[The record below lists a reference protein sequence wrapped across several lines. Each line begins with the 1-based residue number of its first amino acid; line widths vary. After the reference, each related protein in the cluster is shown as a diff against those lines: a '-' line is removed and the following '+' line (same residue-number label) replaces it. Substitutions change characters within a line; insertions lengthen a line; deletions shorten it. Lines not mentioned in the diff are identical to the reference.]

1 MFMLEKLNMHITN
14 SVKGKVALS
23 IAMSEEHKQYVSE
36 LESKLADMFEIAKRA
51 RDRGFDP
58 SLHPEPRVAKDLAE
72 LVEGLVGPKGV
83 AESIRTLS
91 KKLPREELA
100 FKIAEEIVYGKFD
113 HMDAREAAEQAIR
126 TALAI
131 LTEGITAAPL
141 QGVAQVAVKSNP
153 DRTKYLAIY
162 YAGPIRSAGGTE
174 QALSLLVG
182 DFVRRLLG
190 LDRYKPT
197 EDEIGRFVEEMR
209 LFERSVSKFQYHVSD
224 EELRRAL
231 ESLPVEATGL
241 ESNPVEVSAY
251 RDLPRIETNRVRGG
265 ALRVV
270 NDGVVGRS
278 AKVWT
283 IVEKLGIE
291 GWDWLKNVRRIEQK
305 KNAGFMEDV
314 IAGRPIFSFP
324 SRRGGFRLR
333 YGRSRNTGLAAVGV
347 HPATM
352 MVLQNFLAAG
362 TQLRI
367 EGPGKAGVVLPVD
380 TIEPPTVRL
389 KDGSVVRVSLE
400 NFPQMER
407 VIDKILFLGDILIG
421 FGDFLYTNKPLR
433 PSGFTE
439 EWWVQELHVAIQ
451 EKFSGSIEAAAAA
464 SEIAVEYL
472 EKLLVN
478 PFGNKPTAREA
489 VSSSSA
495 LGVPLHPFFTFF
507 WSHISSNGLRML
519 RKWLLSSRKEVEN
532 DVIHEISGMMDKSV
546 KQLLEE
552 LCVPHKV
559 VERNI
564 EIYGDEA
571 YIFAFCL
578 GLNAPKT
585 KIVGS
590 KTALENIKKLCGVC
604 VREKAPTFVGARM
617 GRPEKAK
624 RREMRPLVHVLFP
637 VGLAGGPQR
646 NIVKALDRATIEVDL
661 VKRRCPSC
669 RMGTRTAKCLNCGTE
684 AVLVKCCPQC
694 GKVLKDGT
702 CPTCKIPARS
712 YSRQSINIKKMMK
725 EASKRLNLPIPG
737 LVKGVKG
744 LMNESKT
751 AETLEKGILR
761 AKYDLSVFKDGTI
774 RFDATNAP
782 LTHFKPRE
790 VGVSIERL
798 KQLGYIHDCHG
809 TPLTNSDQ
817 ICELKVQDVVI
828 PMRSA
833 EYFVR
838 VAKFLDDLLE
848 RTYELP
854 PYYNVKRVDELVGH
868 LVVGLAPHTSACIL
882 GRIIGFTSHNVCY
895 AHLLWH
901 SAKRRDCDGDEDA
914 LMLVLDTI
922 LNFSKAY
929 LPAQIG
935 GIMDAPLFIIPLVNP
950 LEVQRQAH
958 EVDVAAA
965 YPLTFY
971 EKTWQK
977 AMPRRIGELID
988 LVEYRLNS
996 EAQFQGLNYTTP
1008 VSDINMGNHES
1019 IYKRLGRMLNK
1030 LNSQLAL
1037 AEKIEAVDAE
1047 TVARKVLT
1055 THFVPDIMGNLR
1067 AFTTQSF
1074 RCKKCSKRFRRLPLQ
1089 GKCLACGGEVVLTV
1103 HRGGIEKY
1111 LEAARQLVKK
1121 YELPDYY
1128 AQRLTLVAEAITS
1141 LFEGNKPRQV
1151 SLSDFTA

>member
-1 MFMLEKLNMHITN
+1 
-14 SVKGKVALS
+14 
-23 IAMSEEHKQYVSE
+23 MSKEHQQYVST
-36 LESKLADMFEIAKRA
+36 LENKLASIYEIAKKA
-51 RDRGFDP
+51 REKGFDP
-58 SLHPEPRVAKDLAE
+58 SLHPEPKVAKDLAE
-72 LVEGLVGPKGV
+72 LVEGLVGPQGV
-83 AESIRTLS
+83 AESIRNLS

-100 FKIAEEIVYGKFD
+100 FKIAEEIVYGKFG
-113 HMDAREAAEQAIR
+113 HMSASEAAEQAIR

-141 QGVAQVAVKSNP
+141 QGVAQVAVKYNS

-190 LDRYKPT
+190 LERYKPT
-197 EDEIGRFVEEMR
+197 EDEIGRFIEEMR
-209 LFERSVSKFQYHVSD
+209 LFERSVSRFQYHVSD

-231 ESLPVEATGL
+231 QFLPVQVTGL
-241 ESNPVEVSAY
+241 ESDPVEVSAY

-291 GWDWLKNVRRIEQK
+291 GWDWLKSVREIERK

-380 TIEPPTVRL
+380 TIEPPIVRL
-389 KDGSVVRVSLE
+389 RDGSVVRVSLE
-400 NFPQMER
+400 NFAQIKN
-407 VIDKILFLGDILIG
+407 VVDKILFLGDILIG
-421 FGDFLYTNKPLR
+421 FGDFLYTNKPLL
-433 PSGFTE
+433 PSGVTE
-439 EWWVQELHVAIQ
+439 EWWCQELQAVIEQ
-451 EKFSGSIEAAAAA
+451 KFGGDSKEAATRAKI
-464 SEIAVEYL
+464 SIGRL
-472 EKLLVN
+472 EEFLAD
-478 PFGNKPTAREA
+478 PFRNKPTGKEA
-489 VSSSSA
+489 VSLALA

-507 WSHISSNGLRML
+507 WAYISSDELRVL
-519 RKWLLSSRKEVEN
+519 RKWLLNSRREVEN
-532 DVIHEISGMMDKSV
+532 ESVREISGEMNDSV
-546 KQLLEE
+546 KQLLEK
-552 LCVPHKV
+552 LCIPHKIA
-559 VERNI
+559 EGNI
-564 EIYGDEA
+564 KIEGDEA
-571 YIFAFCL
+571 YVFAFCL
-578 GLNAPKT
+578 GLNDSKVR
-585 KIVGS
+585 IVS
-590 KTALENIKKLCGVC
+590 AKSVLENLEKLCGVS
-604 VREKAPTFVGARM
+604 VRDKAPTFVGARM

-637 VGLAGGPQR
+637 VGLAGGSRR
-646 NIVKALDRATIEVDL
+646 NIVAALNRTMIEVEL
-661 VKRRCPSC
+661 VKRRCPDC
-669 RMGTRTAKCLNCGTE
+669 RTETHRIKCLKCGSDT
-684 AVLVKCCPQC
+684 VLVKCCPQC
-694 GKVLKDGT
+694 GKVLKQDV
-702 CPTCKIPARS
+702 CPICKVSTRN
-712 YSRQSINIKKMMK
+712 YSKQSINLRELMN
-725 EASKRLNLPIPG
+725 EASERLNLPVPE

-744 LMNESKT
+744 LINETKMV
-751 AETLEKGILR
+751 ETLEKGILR
-761 AKYDLSVFKDGTI
+761 AKYDLSVYKDGTI

-782 LTHFKPRE
+782 LTHFKPKE
-790 VGVSIERL
+790 IGVSVEKL
-798 KQLGYIHDCHG
+798 QQMGYLLDCYG
-809 TPLTNSDQ
+809 NPLTDHDQ
-817 ICELKVQDVVI
+817 ICELKVQDVVV
-828 PMRSA
+828 PVANA

-838 VAKFLDDLLE
+838 VANFLDDLLE
-848 RTYELP
+848 KVYELP
-854 PYYNVKRVDELVGH
+854 PYYNVKRTDDLVGH
-868 LVVGLAPHTSACIL
+868 LVVGLAPHTSAGIL
-882 GRIIGFTSHNVCY
+882 GRIIGFTSHSVCY
-895 AHLLWH
+895 AHVLWH

-914 LMLVLDTI
+914 LMLALDTI

-950 LEVQRQAH
+950 VEVQRQAH
-958 EVDVAAA
+958 EVDVAAT
-965 YPLTFY
+965 YPLVFY

-977 AMPRRIGELID
+977 VMPRKIGEVID

-996 EAQFQGLNYTTP
+996 EAQFQGFNYTIP
-1008 VSDINMGNHES
+1008 VSDINMGNRES
-1019 IYKRLGRMLNK
+1019 IYKRLGRMLDK
-1030 LNSQLAL
+1030 LGSQLTL

-1055 THFVPDIMGNLR
+1055 THFMRDIIGNLR

-1074 RCKKCSKRFRRLPLQ
+1074 RCKKCNRRFRRLPLL
-1089 GKCLACGGEVVLTV
+1089 GKCSACGGEVALTV

-1121 YELPDYY
+1121 YGLSDYY
-1128 AQRLTLVAEAITS
+1128 AQRLMLVEEEIRS
-1141 LFEGNKPRQV
+1141 LFEGDKPKQV
-1151 SLSDFTA
+1151 SLSDFIG